1 MSDAYRVEMR
11 SVGGGPTALGSA
23 GPYTLVADRPIAAGG
38 HGHGFNGG
46 QLLYLAIAACI
57 SNDLYR
63 EASARGI
70 ALNDVILT
78 VDGDF
83 PARGRPSTP
92 IEVSLEVTGAASED
106 DLAAL
111 VDEVDAIAE
120 IPNSIR
126 GATPVRIVARRL
138 NSIASVTG

>member
-11 SVGGGPTALGSA
+11 SVGSGPTALGSA

-46 QLLYLAIAACI
+46 QLLYLSIAACI

-63 EASARGI
+63 EAGSRNI
-70 ALNDVILT
+70 TLSDVAVI

-83 PARGRPSTP
+83 PGRGQPSTP
-92 IEVSLEVTGAASED
+92 IEVSLEVTGDASED
-106 DLAAL
+106 DLAEL
-111 VDEVDAIAE
+111 VDEVERVAE
-120 IPNSIR
+120 IPASMR
-126 GATPVRIVARRL
+126 GTTLVRIVSRRL
-138 NSIASVTG
+138 TSSPS